1 MNQLHRLSIVPADVT
16 FRQYRFP
23 ALILIVGLLASL
35 LAAWQ
40 LARAEERRSQ
50 ARFDGLVAR
59 VMTDAENKMALQ
71 LALLRGAAGLFN
83 ASGEVSA
90 EEWRRYVATIEL
102 TRNYPGILGI
112 GFAEAGVA
120 GSPIAGSSGEAGL
133 ISSIRYLEPL
143 DFRNRAAIGVDMLS
157 EQTRREAML
166 RAWSTGRPALTGM
179 LRLVQEVD
187 ENKQPGFLLYLPLRE
202 PDGVFRGWV
211 YSPLRGYD
219 LFGSVYGKAEFADAW
234 IAVHD
239 GPASSR
245 SNLLY
250 ESGPMPAEPRHRR
263 SVVLPGAGR

>member
-40 LARAEERRSQ
+40 LARAEERRSH

-59 VMTDAENKMALQ
+59 VVTDAENKMALQ

-90 EEWRRYVATIEL
+90 EEWRRYVGTIEL

-187 ENKQPGFLLYLPLRE
+187 ENKQPGFLLYLLVETP
-202 PDGVFRGWV
+202 
-211 YSPLRGYD
+211 
-219 LFGSVYGKAEFADAW
+219 FALGF
-234 IAVHD
+234 AV
-239 GPASSR
+239 
-245 SNLLY
+245 LL
-250 ESGPMPAEPRHRR
+250 G
-263 SVVLPGAGR
+263 GGRKNYRPVSQRDP